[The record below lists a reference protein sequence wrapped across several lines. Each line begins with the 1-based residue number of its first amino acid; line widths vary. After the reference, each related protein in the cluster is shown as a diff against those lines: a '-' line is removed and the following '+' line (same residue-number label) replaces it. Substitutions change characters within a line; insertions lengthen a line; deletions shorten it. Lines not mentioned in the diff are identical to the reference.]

1 MTHMGTIFSMFLSKQ
16 QSICVWWC
24 NFMFSVYESGACFS
38 PDVLDITT
46 EDIMSRFVE
55 VCQTKKVKF

>member
-1 MTHMGTIFSMFLSKQ
+1 MQMVTHEGTTFSMFLSKQ
-16 QSICVWWC
+16 QNICVHDNVTLC
-24 NFMFSVYESGACFS
+24 FSVYEGGACFS

-55 VCQTKKVKF
+55 VCQTW

>member
-1 MTHMGTIFSMFLSKQ
+1 MTHMQTTFSMFLSKQ
-16 QSICVWWC
+16 QNICEHD
-24 NFMFSVYESGACFS
+24 NSLFSVYEGGACFS

-55 VCQTKKVKF
+55 VCQTW

>member
-1 MTHMGTIFSMFLSKQ
+1 MTHMGTTFSLFLSKQ
-16 QSICVWWC
+16 NICEHD
-24 NFMFSVYESGACFS
+24 NSLFSVYEGGACFS

-55 VCQTKKVKF
+55 VCQT

>member
-1 MTHMGTIFSMFLSKQ
+1 
-16 QSICVWWC
+16 
-24 NFMFSVYESGACFS
+24 MFSVYESGACFS

-55 VCQTKKVKF
+55 VCQTKKVKFDWITVNLL